1 MTKKEFMAIETK
13 GATKANLLDALRD
26 LPKTVKD
33 KSILDRVNYTLEKAD
48 KSVKNV
54 TVGVL
59 SDLIADIKASLS
71 PAPAPVEASRKTP
84 KTTPKKAEPDDDVD
98 DDTDD
103 EEEEEKPTP
112 KKSGKKSLKMKTA
125 KPKTKA
131 SKELPIAKMFPATL
145 TFESEE
151 GKQELVCA
159 HDKYHDID
167 EVRSALNEG
176 KTLFIAAYWT
186 KRHIQQYNYKEQ
198 FMVPNAPKSFPDDL
212 DMLNVVIT
220 CDTVDRVFAM
230 STYTEA
236 LYKFDGETFK
246 PIEDDDDGEKF
257 TVRVSNGMEF
267 EVYEIANE
275 G

>member
-71 PAPAPVEASRKTP
+71 PAPAPVEASRKNP
-84 KTTPKKAEPDDDVD
+84 KPAPKAEPDEA

-103 EEEEEKPTP
+103 EEEKKPTP
-112 KKSGKKSLKMKTA
+112 KKSGKKTLKMATK
-125 KPKTKA
+125 KPATKA
-131 SKELPIAKMFPATL
+131 SNTLPTAKMFPAEIS
-145 TFESEE
+145 FDSEE
-151 GKQELVCA
+151 GQQKLVCV
-159 HDKYHDID
+159 HDKYHNID
-167 EVRSALNEG
+167 EVRKALEDG

-186 KRHIQQYNYKEQ
+186 KAHIKKYDYAAT
-198 FMVPNAPKSFPDDL
+198 FALRDVPKSFPDDL
-212 DMLNVVIT
+212 DILNIVVACENI
-220 CDTVDRVFAM
+220 DRVWAM

-236 LYKFDGETFK
+236 AYYFDGEQFM
-246 PIEDDDDGEKF
+246 PVEDDDDGEKF

-267 EVYEIANE
+267 EVYEIADE